1 MSFFFY
7 DEPIKES
14 DRSILNNSV
23 VDESEKDN
31 ENENAYYVNPYLSG
45 YPFYYGYPPFFYSY
59 PLTSNSESD
68 TESRNKT
75 SETVKPVTESK
86 PVKSAVPAPVP
97 TPMAT
102 AVPAPVPTP
111 VPTPVPAAIPH
122 PKAQAKSASRKR
134 STRHDKDVYKLV
146 DFRPNNDLCEDENNY
161 YIQLDLPGMSKEQIH
176 MELSEDRILK
186 ISGKR
191 QNKYKSP
198 EMKNN
203 LKISKMDCQYGKFS
217 RAFNIHETA
226 NLDKIQAK
234 MENGVLLV
242 TIPKAEPPKTQH
254 RTIQVQ

>member
-7 DEPIKES
+7 DEPIQES

-23 VDESEKDN
+23 VDEPENDSESDN
-31 ENENAYYVNPYLSG
+31 GYYLHPYLSG
-45 YPFYYGYPPFFYSY
+45 YPYYYGYPPFFY
-59 PLTSNSESD
+59 PLTSNSDSGNESQN
-68 TESRNKT
+68 TKSIT
-75 SETVKPVTESK
+75 SK
-86 PVKSAVPAPVP
+86 PISQSKPAGTSVPAPI
-97 TPMAT
+97 
-102 AVPAPVPTP
+102 PA
-111 VPTPVPAAIPH
+111 PVPAAIPH
-122 PKAQAKSASRKR
+122 PKAHAKAASAAKKR
-134 STRHDKDVYKLV
+134 SSHLDKDVYKLV
-146 DFRPNNDLCEDENNY
+146 DFRPNNDLYEDESNY

-198 EMKNN
+198 EMKSD

-226 NLDKIQAK
+226 DLDKIQAK

-242 TIPKAEPPKTQH
+242 TIPKAEPPKTQR

>member
-31 ENENAYYVNPYLSG
+31 ENENTYYVNPYLSG

-75 SETVKPVTESK
+75 SETVKP
-86 PVKSAVPAPVP
+86 
-97 TPMAT
+97 
-102 AVPAPVPTP
+102 
-111 VPTPVPAAIPH
+111 
-122 PKAQAKSASRKR
+122 AQAKSASRKR

-242 TIPKAEPPKTQH
+242 TIPKVVPPKTQH

>member
-1 MSFFFY
+1 
-7 DEPIKES
+7 
-14 DRSILNNSV
+14 
-23 VDESEKDN
+23 
-31 ENENAYYVNPYLSG
+31 
-45 YPFYYGYPPFFYSY
+45 
-59 PLTSNSESD
+59 
-68 TESRNKT
+68 
-75 SETVKPVTESK
+75 
-86 PVKSAVPAPVP
+86 
-97 TPMAT
+97 MAT

-242 TIPKAEPPKTQH
+242 TIPKVVPPKTQH

>member
-31 ENENAYYVNPYLSG
+31 ENENTYYVNPYLSG

-242 TIPKAEPPKTQH
+242 TIPKDVPPKTQH

>member
-31 ENENAYYVNPYLSG
+31 ENENTYYVNPYLSG

>member
-1 MSFFFY
+1 MCLFFY

-31 ENENAYYVNPYLSG
+31 ENENTYYVNPYLSG